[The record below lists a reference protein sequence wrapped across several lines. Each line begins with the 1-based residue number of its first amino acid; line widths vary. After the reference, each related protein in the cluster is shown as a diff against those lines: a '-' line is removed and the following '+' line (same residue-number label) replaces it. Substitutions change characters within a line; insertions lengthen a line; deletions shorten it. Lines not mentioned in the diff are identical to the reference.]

1 MRISGGATM
10 HAPAGRVWA
19 ALTDPAVLVA
29 AIPGC
34 EQFEPAGP
42 DTYRFTVAAAVASIQ
57 ASYTGEVSLS
67 QQQQPSSFVLTA
79 SGAGAPGTVTTSVQI
94 RLADIAD
101 GTTELS
107 YDADAVIGGLIA
119 GVGQRMLSS
128 VARRLAGAFF
138 NSVDEALVGTGPAGP
153 VLADAFPAGTAAA
166 STVPAGRVLTDTAPV
181 GAAAA
186 SAVPDGRVLADTIPA
201 DRALTSTRPGSPAA
215 EPGPVPGPTAPQPTG
230 PVPPEPNFTRSSS
243 AGQPAQAG
251 PDPAP
256 ALRGGSARSSLGAGF
271 TRGML
276 AGVAVTLAG
285 VAAAGLI
292 RRRAR

>member
-10 HAPAGRVWA
+10 HAPAARVWA

-29 AIPGC
+29 TIPGC
-34 EQFEPAGP
+34 EEFEPAGP
-42 DTYRFTVAAAVASIQ
+42 DTYRFTVAAAIASIQ

-67 QQQQPSSFVLTA
+67 QQQEPSSFVLRA
-79 SGAGAPGTVTTSVQI
+79 SGAGAPGSVSTSVQI

-128 VARRLAGAFF
+128 VAKRLVDAFFSSVDKVLAG
-138 NSVDEALVGTGPAGP
+138 SGYTSP
-153 VLADAFPAGTAAA
+153 VLADA
-166 STVPAGRVLTDTAPV
+166 VPV

-186 SAVPDGRVLADTIPA
+186 ATVPASTPAATNVLADTVLA
-201 DRALTSTRPGSPAA
+201 GAA
-215 EPGPVPGPTAPQPTG
+215 GTTVPGGSVPAVREPTVSEATG
-230 PVPPEPNFTRSSS
+230 PVPPVPDSTRSSS
-243 AGQPAQAG
+243 AGRQAQAV
-251 PDPAP
+251 PDPAR
-256 ALRGGSARSSLGAGF
+256 ARHGGSARPPLDAGF

-292 RRRAR
+292 RRCLLTRPGTR

>member
-1 MRISGGATM
+1 MRISGATTM

-34 EQFEPAGP
+34 EQFEPAGQ
-42 DTYRFTVAAAVASIQ
+42 DTYCFTVAAAVASIQ
-57 ASYTGEVSLS
+57 ASYSGKVSLS
-67 QQQQPSSFVLTA
+67 QQQEPSSFVLTA

-119 GVGQRMLSS
+119 GVGQRMLSA

-138 NSVDEALVGTGPAGP
+138 SSVDEVLAGTGPDGP
-153 VLADAFPAGTAAA
+153 IPAVP
-166 STVPAGRVLTDTAPV
+166 TVPVFTGPAFTGPDSVEPHAG
-181 GAAAA
+181 A
-186 SAVPDGRVLADTIPA
+186 SPARQLRDGPARLPLDGRFA
-201 DRALTSTRPGSPAA
+201 
-215 EPGPVPGPTAPQPTG
+215 
-230 PVPPEPNFTRSSS
+230 
-243 AGQPAQAG
+243 
-251 PDPAP
+251 
-256 ALRGGSARSSLGAGF
+256 
-271 TRGML
+271 RGML
-276 AGVAVTLAG
+276 AGAAVTLAG

-292 RRRAR
+292 RRCLLTGPGTR

>member
-1 MRISGGATM
+1 MRISGAATM

-94 RLADIAD
+94 RLADIAN

-138 NSVDEALVGTGPAGP
+138 SSVDEFLVGTGRAGP
-153 VLADAFPAGTAAA
+153 IRAVPTVPVFTGPDSSGPAVTGPGPDSSAQIPTAPVSTGPVSTGSV
-166 STVPAGRVLTDTAPV
+166 STVPG
-181 GAAAA
+181 
-186 SAVPDGRVLADTIPA
+186 
-201 DRALTSTRPGSPAA
+201 PGSVEPHAGSSPAR
-215 EPGPVPGPTAPQPTG
+215 E
-230 PVPPEPNFTRSSS
+230 R
-243 AGQPAQAG
+243 
-251 PDPAP
+251 
-256 ALRGGSARSSLGAGF
+256 RGGSARFPLDSGF
-271 TRGML
+271 ARGML
-276 AGVAVTLAG
+276 AGAAVTLAG

-292 RRRAR
+292 RRCLLTGRGTR

>member
-1 MRISGGATM
+1 MRISGATTM

-34 EQFEPAGP
+34 EQFEPVGP
-42 DTYRFTVAAAVASIQ
+42 DTYCFTVAAAVASIQ
-57 ASYTGEVSLS
+57 ASYSGKVSLS
-67 QQQQPSSFVLTA
+67 QQQEPSSFVLTA

-119 GVGQRMLSS
+119 GVGQRMLSA

-138 NSVDEALVGTGPAGP
+138 SSVDEVLVGTGPARPIPAVPTVP
-153 VLADAFPAGTAAA
+153 VF
-166 STVPAGRVLTDTAPV
+166 TVPAFTGPDSVEPRA
-181 GAAAA
+181 GA
-186 SAVPDGRVLADTIPA
+186 
-201 DRALTSTRPGSPAA
+201 SPAR
-215 EPGPVPGPTAPQPTG
+215 E
-230 PVPPEPNFTRSSS
+230 RR
-243 AGQPAQAG
+243 
-251 PDPAP
+251 D
-256 ALRGGSARSSLGAGF
+256 GSARFPLDGGF
-271 TRGML
+271 ARGML
-276 AGVAVTLAG
+276 AGAAVTLAG

-292 RRRAR
+292 RRCLLTGPGTR